1 MAKILPILIV
11 FLVFYIIARSEYV
24 RCVEDD
30 WYYPSRFVVPLVGM
44 LFAEVLLFM
53 AIAVHIVEV
62 I

>member
-1 MAKILPILIV
+1 MVPILII

-30 WYYPSRFVVPLVGM
+30 WYCPSRFVVPLVGM

-53 AIAVHIVEV
+53 AIVVHIGEV